1 MIKLLKEKYGK
12 WEIHMMFKFTE
23 EDIEAI
29 EDYRENSKLMINQL
43 LINNGELDVVL
54 LRDKTED
61 MQPFSYDRESV
72 RIALEKLIKMYEIML
87 KYFYSKDRKPWSL
100 AYNTTVAETERLKN
114 EIYIDYFLHA
124 TSKQEDV
131 ESYIETEMPAIM
143 NFVGDVD
150 VPYLNIDEALGI
162 ETEMPEILIAP
173 FTKIKE
179 FKDIKLIKL
188 DDGRRLPIYSVNLE
202 KQDLQELTE
211 QEKDAVYNYI
221 LTSADVVNQKLK
233 ECAEYEKST
242 FVNNESI
249 RKLEQLLSKYEAD
262 IKKKIEFQDYTEIE
276 KEADDA
282 DIARINRELEDLRD
296 SSSNIYEEKK
306 MAIDFITKWKK
317 NVSVYVMAEFKELEL
332 RYYAEQNVKEES
344 QADKMK
350 KLEEEAKEKQS
361 KLEEETLEEI
371 AKSVNRECEDNITTV
386 KRLLEDIRKLISRQQ
401 NHAKIAGNIGANYS
415 ALNNA
420 FEMKKSA
427 ESLLSQVTDIK
438 EKAKELCE
446 TEEDRDILTN
456 ELLEISKVSIQIGTL
471 LNYLNNPKSSVGK
484 VKLTRFEEMTIIE
497 ENELKRGIAETILN
511 VRGEAELK
519 KLKDDLEVL
528 EERGAFQR
536 FIGFFTGANKLDEAK
551 EEQIE
556 IMQKAIRKTLS
567 QKMSLVYNYSIHELV
582 AEIEMFLNDNEDDEL
597 VEEDMYILENM
608 ENELRRNFI
617 ISDSKVQEI
626 IEQRENRN
634 LPVEVKRI
642 TKRELIEIETYRFL
656 NKYGYDKS
664 NNEQV
669 AEYKDTMQSE
679 IAKIVEYIRSSKIL
693 N

>member
-1 MIKLLKEKYGK
+1 
-12 WEIHMMFKFTE
+12 MMFKFTE
-23 EDIEAI
+23 EDIEII
-29 EDYRENSKLMINQL
+29 EDYRENSKLMVNQL
-43 LINNGELDVVL
+43 LINNGELDVAL

-72 RIALEKLIKMYEIML
+72 RIALEKLIRIYEIML
-87 KYFYSKDRKPWSL
+87 KYFYSKERKPWTL
-100 AYNTTVAETERLKN
+100 AYNTTVAETDRLKN

-131 ESYIETEMPAIM
+131 EAYIETELPAIM

-150 VPYLNIDEALGI
+150 VPYLNIDEVLNI
-162 ETEMPEILIAP
+162 ETDMPEMLIAP
-173 FTKIKE
+173 FTKIKD
-179 FKDIKLIKL
+179 FKDVKLIKL
-188 DDGRRLPIYSVNLE
+188 DDGRRLPIYSITLE

-233 ECAEYEKST
+233 ECVEYDKSN
-242 FVNNESI
+242 FENNENV
-249 RKLEQLLSKYEAD
+249 RKLEQLLAKYEAD

-282 DIARINRELEDLRD
+282 DIARIKMELEDLRD
-296 SSSNIYEEKK
+296 SSSNIFEEKK

-332 RYYAEQNVKEES
+332 KYEAASSVKQETQEN
-344 QADKMK
+344 KMK
-350 KLEEEAKEKQS
+350 RLEEQAKERQA

-371 AKSVNRECEDNITTV
+371 AKSVNKECDENIVTV
-386 KRLLEDIRKLISRQQ
+386 KRLLEDIKKLINRQQ
-401 NHAKIAGNIGANYS
+401 NYAKIAGNIGANYS

-427 ESLLSQVTDIK
+427 QSLLSQVTDIK
-438 EKAKELCE
+438 DKAKELCE
-446 TEEDRDILTN
+446 TEEDREVLT
-456 ELLEISKVSIQIGTL
+456 EALLEISKVSIQVGTL
-471 LNYLNNPKSSVGK
+471 LNYLNNPRSSVGK
-484 VKLTRFEEMTIIE
+484 VKITRFEEMTIIE

-528 EERGAFQR
+528 EEKGAFQR

-582 AEIEMFLNDNEDDEL
+582 AEIEMFINDNEDDEL

-664 NNEQV
+664 EDKEPT
-669 AEYKDTMQSE
+669 EYVDTMQSE
-679 IAKIVEYIRSSKIL
+679 ISKIVEYIRTTKIL

>member
-1 MIKLLKEKYGK
+1 
-12 WEIHMMFKFTE
+12 MMFKFTE
-23 EDIEAI
+23 EDIEII
-29 EDYRENSKLMINQL
+29 EDYRENSKLMVNQL
-43 LINNGELDVVL
+43 LINNGELDVAL

-72 RIALEKLIKMYEIML
+72 RIALEKLIRIYEIML
-87 KYFYSKDRKPWSL
+87 KYFYSKERKPWTL
-100 AYNTTVAETERLKN
+100 AYNTTVAETDRLKN

-131 ESYIETEMPAIM
+131 EAYIETELPAIM

-150 VPYLNIDEALGI
+150 VPYLNIDEVLDI
-162 ETEMPEILIAP
+162 ETDMPEMLIAP
-173 FTKIKE
+173 FTKIKD
-179 FKDIKLIKL
+179 FKDVKLIKL
-188 DDGRRLPIYSVNLE
+188 DDGRRLPIYSITLE

-233 ECAEYEKST
+233 ECVEYDKSN
-242 FVNNESI
+242 FENNENV
-249 RKLEQLLSKYEAD
+249 RKLEQLLAKYEAD

-282 DIARINRELEDLRD
+282 DIARIKMELEDLRD
-296 SSSNIYEEKK
+296 SSSNIFEEKK

-332 RYYAEQNVKEES
+332 KYEADSSVKKETQEN
-344 QADKMK
+344 KMK
-350 KLEEEAKEKQS
+350 RLEEQAKEKQA

-371 AKSVNRECEDNITTV
+371 AKSVNKECDENIVTV
-386 KRLLEDIRKLISRQQ
+386 KRLLEDIKKLINRQQ
-401 NHAKIAGNIGANYS
+401 NYAKIAGNIGANYS

-427 ESLLSQVTDIK
+427 QSLLSQVTDIK
-438 EKAKELCE
+438 DKAKELCE
-446 TEEDRDILTN
+446 TEEDREVLT
-456 ELLEISKVSIQIGTL
+456 EALLEISKISIQVGTL
-471 LNYLNNPKSSVGK
+471 LNYLNNPRSSVGK
-484 VKLTRFEEMTIIE
+484 VKITRFEEMTIIE

-528 EERGAFQR
+528 EEKGAFQR

-664 NNEQV
+664 EDKEP
-669 AEYKDTMQSE
+669 AEYVDTMQSE
-679 IAKIVEYIRSSKIL
+679 ISKIVEYIRTTKIL

>member
-1 MIKLLKEKYGK
+1 
-12 WEIHMMFKFTE
+12 MMFKFTE
-23 EDIEAI
+23 EDIEII
-29 EDYRENSKLMINQL
+29 EDYRENSKLMVNQL
-43 LINNGELDVVL
+43 LINNGELDVAL

-72 RIALEKLIKMYEIML
+72 RIALEKLIRIYEIML
-87 KYFYSKDRKPWSL
+87 KYFYSKERKPWTL
-100 AYNTTVAETERLKN
+100 AYNTTVAETDRLKN

-131 ESYIETEMPAIM
+131 EAYIETELPAIM

-150 VPYLNIDEALGI
+150 VPYLNIDEVLNI
-162 ETEMPEILIAP
+162 ETDMPEMLIAP
-173 FTKIKE
+173 FTKIKD
-179 FKDIKLIKL
+179 FKDVKLIKL
-188 DDGRRLPIYSVNLE
+188 DDGRRLPIYSITLE

-233 ECAEYEKST
+233 ECVEYDKSN
-242 FVNNESI
+242 FENNENA
-249 RKLEQLLSKYEAD
+249 RKLEQLLAKYEAD

-282 DIARINRELEDLRD
+282 DIARIKMELEDLRD
-296 SSSNIYEEKK
+296 SSSNIFEEKK

-332 RYYAEQNVKEES
+332 KYEAASSVKQETQEN
-344 QADKMK
+344 KMK
-350 KLEEEAKEKQS
+350 RLEEQAKERQA

-371 AKSVNRECEDNITTV
+371 AKSVNKECDENIVTV
-386 KRLLEDIRKLISRQQ
+386 KRLLEDIKKLINRQQ
-401 NHAKIAGNIGANYS
+401 NYAKIAGNIGANYS

-427 ESLLSQVTDIK
+427 QSLLSQVTDIK
-438 EKAKELCE
+438 DKAKELCE
-446 TEEDRDILTN
+446 TEEDREVLT
-456 ELLEISKVSIQIGTL
+456 EALLEISKVSIQVGTL
-471 LNYLNNPKSSVGK
+471 LNYLNNPRSSVGK
-484 VKLTRFEEMTIIE
+484 VKITRFEEMTIIE

-528 EERGAFQR
+528 EEKGAFQR

-582 AEIEMFLNDNEDDEL
+582 AEIEMFINDNEDDEL

-664 NNEQV
+664 EDKEP
-669 AEYKDTMQSE
+669 AEYVDTMQSE
-679 IAKIVEYIRSSKIL
+679 ISKIVEYIRTTKIL

>member
-1 MIKLLKEKYGK
+1 
-12 WEIHMMFKFTE
+12 MMFKFTE

>member
-1 MIKLLKEKYGK
+1 
-12 WEIHMMFKFTE
+12 MMFKFTE

-29 EDYRENSKLMINQL
+29 EDYRENSKLMVNQL
-43 LINNGELDVVL
+43 LINNGELDVAL

-72 RIALEKLIKMYEIML
+72 RIALEKLIKIYEIML
-87 KYFYSKDRKPWSL
+87 KYFYSKDRKAWSL

-150 VPYLNIDEALGI
+150 VPYLNIDEVLGI

-173 FTKIKE
+173 FTRIKD

-221 LTSADVVNQKLK
+221 LTSADVVDQKLK
-233 ECAEYEKST
+233 ECVEYEKNA
-242 FVNNESI
+242 FMNNENI
-249 RKLEQLLSKYEAD
+249 RKLEQLLSKYEND

-282 DIARINRELEDLRD
+282 DIARIKMELDDLRD

-317 NVSVYVMAEFKELEL
+317 NVSVYVMAEFKGLEL
-332 RYYAEQNVKEES
+332 KYDAEQKVKKEI
-344 QADKMK
+344 QVDKMK
-350 KLEEEAKEKQS
+350 KLEEEAKEKQA

-371 AKSVNRECEDNITTV
+371 AKSVSRECEDNITTV
-386 KRLLEDIRKLISRQQ
+386 KRLLEDIKKLINRQQ

-438 EKAKELCE
+438 DKAKELCE
-446 TEEDRDILTN
+446 IEEDKEALTK

-471 LNYLNNPKSSVGK
+471 LNYLNNPKSSVGQA
-484 VKLTRFEEMTIIE
+484 KLTRFEEMTIIE

-528 EERGAFQR
+528 EEKGAFKR

-669 AEYKDTMQSE
+669 VEYKDTMQSE

>member
-1 MIKLLKEKYGK
+1 
-12 WEIHMMFKFTE
+12 MMFKFTE
-23 EDIEAI
+23 EDIEII
-29 EDYRENSKLMINQL
+29 EDYRENSKLMVNQL
-43 LINNGELDVVL
+43 LINNGELDVAL

-72 RIALEKLIKMYEIML
+72 RIALEKLIRIYEIML
-87 KYFYSKDRKPWSL
+87 KYFYSKERKPWTL
-100 AYNTTVAETERLKN
+100 AYNTTVAETDRLKN

-131 ESYIETEMPAIM
+131 EAYIETELPAIM

-150 VPYLNIDEALGI
+150 VPYLNIDEVLNI
-162 ETEMPEILIAP
+162 ETDMPEMLIAP
-173 FTKIKE
+173 FTKIKD
-179 FKDIKLIKL
+179 FKDVKLIKL
-188 DDGRRLPIYSVNLE
+188 DDGRRLPIYSITLE

-233 ECAEYEKST
+233 ECVEYDKSN
-242 FVNNESI
+242 FENNENA
-249 RKLEQLLSKYEAD
+249 RKLEQLLAKYEAD

-282 DIARINRELEDLRD
+282 DIARIKMELEDLRD
-296 SSSNIYEEKK
+296 SSSNIFEEKK

-332 RYYAEQNVKEES
+332 KYEAASSVKQETQEN
-344 QADKMK
+344 KMK
-350 KLEEEAKEKQS
+350 RLEEQAKERQA

-371 AKSVNRECEDNITTV
+371 AKSVNKECDENIVTV
-386 KRLLEDIRKLISRQQ
+386 KRLLEDIKKLINRQQ
-401 NHAKIAGNIGANYS
+401 NYAKIAGNIGANYS

-427 ESLLSQVTDIK
+427 QSLLSQVTDIK
-438 EKAKELCE
+438 DKAKELCE
-446 TEEDRDILTN
+446 TEEDREVLT
-456 ELLEISKVSIQIGTL
+456 EALLEISKISIQVGTL
-471 LNYLNNPKSSVGK
+471 LNYLNNPRSSVGK
-484 VKLTRFEEMTIIE
+484 VKITRFEEMTIIE

-528 EERGAFQR
+528 EEKGAFQR

-582 AEIEMFLNDNEDDEL
+582 AEIEMFINDNEDDEL

-664 NNEQV
+664 EDKEPT
-669 AEYKDTMQSE
+669 EYVDTMQSE
-679 IAKIVEYIRSSKIL
+679 ISKIVEYIRTTKIL

>member
-1 MIKLLKEKYGK
+1 
-12 WEIHMMFKFTE
+12 
-23 EDIEAI
+23 
-29 EDYRENSKLMINQL
+29 
-43 LINNGELDVVL
+43 
-54 LRDKTED
+54 
-61 MQPFSYDRESV
+61 
-72 RIALEKLIKMYEIML
+72 
-87 KYFYSKDRKPWSL
+87 
-100 AYNTTVAETERLKN
+100 
-114 EIYIDYFLHA
+114 
-124 TSKQEDV
+124 
-131 ESYIETEMPAIM
+131 
-143 NFVGDVD
+143 
-150 VPYLNIDEALGI
+150 
-162 ETEMPEILIAP
+162 MPEILIAP

>member
-1 MIKLLKEKYGK
+1 M
-12 WEIHMMFKFTE
+12 
-23 EDIEAI
+23 
-29 EDYRENSKLMINQL
+29 
-43 LINNGELDVVL
+43 
-54 LRDKTED
+54 
-61 MQPFSYDRESV
+61 
-72 RIALEKLIKMYEIML
+72 
-87 KYFYSKDRKPWSL
+87 
-100 AYNTTVAETERLKN
+100 
-114 EIYIDYFLHA
+114 
-124 TSKQEDV
+124 
-131 ESYIETEMPAIM
+131 
-143 NFVGDVD
+143 
-150 VPYLNIDEALGI
+150 
-162 ETEMPEILIAP
+162 
-173 FTKIKE
+173 
-179 FKDIKLIKL
+179 
-188 DDGRRLPIYSVNLE
+188 
-202 KQDLQELTE
+202 
-211 QEKDAVYNYI
+211 
-221 LTSADVVNQKLK
+221 
-233 ECAEYEKST
+233 
-242 FVNNESI
+242 
-249 RKLEQLLSKYEAD
+249 
-262 IKKKIEFQDYTEIE
+262 
-276 KEADDA
+276 
-282 DIARINRELEDLRD
+282 
-296 SSSNIYEEKK
+296 
-306 MAIDFITKWKK
+306 
-317 NVSVYVMAEFKELEL
+317 
-332 RYYAEQNVKEES
+332 
-344 QADKMK
+344 
-350 KLEEEAKEKQS
+350 
-361 KLEEETLEEI
+361 
-371 AKSVNRECEDNITTV
+371 
-386 KRLLEDIRKLISRQQ
+386 LEDIRKLISRQQ

>member
-1 MIKLLKEKYGK
+1 
-12 WEIHMMFKFTE
+12 MMFKFTE
-23 EDIEAI
+23 EDIEII
-29 EDYRENSKLMINQL
+29 EDYRENSKLMVNQL
-43 LINNGELDVVL
+43 LINNGELDVAL

-72 RIALEKLIKMYEIML
+72 RVALEKLIRIYEIML
-87 KYFYSKDRKPWSL
+87 KYFYAKERKPWTL
-100 AYNTTVAETERLKN
+100 AYNTTVSETERLKN

-131 ESYIETEMPAIM
+131 EAYIETELPAIM

-150 VPYLNIDEALGI
+150 VPYLNIDEVLEI
-162 ETEMPEILIAP
+162 ETDMPEMLIAP
-173 FTKIKE
+173 FTKIKD

-188 DDGRRLPIYSVNLE
+188 DDGRRLPIYSITLE

-221 LTSADVVNQKLK
+221 LTSADVVDQKLK
-233 ECAEYEKST
+233 ECADYDKNNFE
-242 FVNNESI
+242 NNENI
-249 RKLEQLLSKYEAD
+249 RKLEQLLAKYEAD

-282 DIARINRELEDLRD
+282 DIARIKMELDDLRD
-296 SSSNIYEEKK
+296 SNSNIFEEKK

-332 RYYAEQNVKEES
+332 KYEAVSSVKKETKEN
-344 QADKMK
+344 KMK
-350 KLEEEAKEKQS
+350 KLEEQAKERQA

-371 AKSVNRECEDNITTV
+371 AKSVNKECDENIVLV
-386 KRLLEDIRKLISRQQ
+386 KRLLEDIKKLINRQQ
-401 NHAKIAGNIGANYS
+401 NYAKIAGNIGANYS

-427 ESLLSQVTDIK
+427 QSLLSQVTDIK
-438 EKAKELCE
+438 DKAKELCD
-446 TEEDRDILTN
+446 TQEDREVLT
-456 ELLEISKVSIQIGTL
+456 EALLEISKISIQVGTL
-471 LNYLNNPKSSVGK
+471 LNYLNNPRSSVGK
-484 VKLTRFEEMTIIE
+484 VKITRFEEMTIIE

-528 EERGAFQR
+528 EEKGAFQR

-582 AEIEMFLNDNEDDEL
+582 AEIEMFINDNEDDEL

-634 LPVEVKRI
+634 LPVEVK
-642 TKRELIEIETYRFL
+642 
-656 NKYGYDKS
+656 G
-664 NNEQV
+664 
-669 AEYKDTMQSE
+669 
-679 IAKIVEYIRSSKIL
+679 
-693 N
+693 